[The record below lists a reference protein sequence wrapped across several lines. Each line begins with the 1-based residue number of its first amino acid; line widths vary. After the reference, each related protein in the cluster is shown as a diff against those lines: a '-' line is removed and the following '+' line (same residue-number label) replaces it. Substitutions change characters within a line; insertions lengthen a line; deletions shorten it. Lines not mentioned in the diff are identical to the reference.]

1 MLRNEGKLPQTAM
14 AWARIVNG
22 LGQKGNGLGT
32 PVNGL
37 GQNIPQWPGRR
48 KTEWARARKDGT
60 MRKKFRST
68 LVRCMIPMNLQLF
81 AGSEEGAAGG
91 NEEDNPT
98 GGGSSGSEETG
109 GAADPDETKP
119 EPSFDDFLKTGNNQA
134 EFDRRVQRAIDK
146 AVAKASES
154 WRAETDNKVSE
165 AEKLAKMTAAEKA
178 QYQEQQRLKDLEARE
193 AAIAR
198 RELMATAK
206 ITLADKGLPGELAD
220 ILDYTNA
227 EACNKSI
234 EAVEKAINAG
244 VEAGVKARLKGGQ
257 PMKKAPE
264 RDATADLKKQIDDA
278 VKNGFF

>member
-1 MLRNEGKLPQTAM
+1 M
-14 AWARIVNG
+14 
-22 LGQKGNGLGT
+22 
-32 PVNGL
+32 
-37 GQNIPQWPGRR
+37 RR
-48 KTEWARARKDGT
+48 KE
-60 MRKKFRST
+60 FRST

-81 AGSEEGAAGG
+81 AGSEEGAAG
-91 NEEDNPT
+91 DNDDAGTT
-98 GGGSSGSEETG
+98 GGGGSGDEDTG
-109 GAADPDETKP
+109 EGEADPDGGKA
-119 EPSFDDFLKTGNNQA
+119 EPSFDDFLKTGSNQA
-134 EFDRRVQRAIDK
+134 EFDRRVQRAIETAVSK
-146 AVAKASES
+146 ARDS
-154 WRAETDNKVSE
+154 WQAMRDNKVSE

-178 QYQEQQRLKDLEARE
+178 QYKEQQRLKDLEARE
-193 AAIAR
+193 AAISK

-206 ITLADKGLPGELAD
+206 IALADKGLPGELAD

-264 RDATADLKKQIDDA
+264 KDATADLKKQLDDA